1 METRIDEIADHIYR
15 FSTLVP
21 GVAGP
26 AGLSFNQF
34 LIDADQPL
42 LFHTGPRGLFPLV
55 SAAVAR
61 VTALNRLR
69 WINFS
74 HIEADECGA
83 LENWLAAAPQATAAH
98 SRVGC
103 AIWLNDVMDRPA
115 RALADDEV
123 IDLGGKRVR
132 HLDTP
137 HLPHCWDAGLLYEET
152 TGTLFCSDLFT
163 QTGDC
168 PALTD
173 KDIVGRALTVE
184 KMLPFSSTPPNAAAL
199 VRRLAALSPKVL
211 AIMHGSSFNGDAPA
225 ALEAL
230 AAYYETRLRATV

>member
-1 METRIDEIADHIYR
+1 METRVDEIAPDIYR
-15 FSTLVP
+15 LSTLVP

-34 LIDADQPL
+34 LINADQPL
-42 LFHTGPRGLFPLV
+42 LFHTGPRRLFPLV
-55 SAAVAR
+55 SAAIAR
-61 VTALNRLR
+61 IIDPSRLR

-74 HIEADECGA
+74 HVEADECGA
-83 LENWLAAAPQATAAH
+83 LENWLAVAPQATPAH
-98 SRVGC
+98 GRVGC
-103 AIWLNDVMDRPA
+103 SIWLNDMIERPS
-115 RALADDEV
+115 RALADDEI

-152 TGTLFCSDLFT
+152 TRTLFCSDLFT

-173 KDIVGRALTVE
+173 KDIVEPALAIE
-184 KMLPFSSTPPNAAAL
+184 KMLPFSSIPPNAAPM
-199 VRRLAALSPKVL
+199 VRRLAALSPEVL
-211 AIMHGSSFNGDAPA
+211 AIMHGSSFRANVPA

-230 AAYYETRLRATV
+230 AAYYESRAR